1 MRTVTATMR
10 KILEL
15 KDLLEITIKKQV
27 EPNALIN
34 KKVLMKR
41 NFNAFL
47 LMQGTII
54 KEQQYLISNCT
65 TAFEAW
71 TNLHN
76 AFNQQNTISS
86 FYQIKAIYNLK
97 HSDNSNIIEY
107 IQTFSTMWSDL
118 QNRLSNSSKKIAANA
133 KALYEDRRAH
143 V

>member
-1 MRTVTATMR
+1 MISSFSLKDIEKLEGQSNFVRWRATMR

-15 KDLLEITIKKQV
+15 EDLLEITIKEQV

-41 NFNAFL
+41 NFNASLF
-47 LMQGTII
+47 MQGTII
-54 KEQQYLISNCT
+54 KEQQYLISNCN

-76 AFNQQNTISS
+76 VFDKQNSISS
-86 FYQIKAIYNLK
+86 FYQIKAMHDLK

-107 IQTFSTMWSDL
+107 IQTFGTM
-118 QNRLSNSSKKIAANA
+118 
-133 KALYEDRRAH
+133 
-143 V
+143 